1 MSDQENQ
8 SMKPKSPWRWWAK
21 ALGEKAS
28 KCDKESDKVAVIRT
42 IIFATYLITNCFI
55 VAGVIR
61 QWNKQTTIEIFIENP
76 HEVPSDLHQE
86 QKEKPIEANRNF
98 L

>member
-28 KCDKESDKVAVIRT
+28 KCDKESDRVAIIRT

-61 QWNKQTTIEIFIENP
+61 QWNKQTTIEIFIQNP